1 MYGLQD
7 TMHGIIGMITI
18 TDNFLDKDSLQAL
31 ENTSMVYSKVHW
43 IGRNA
48 KPENEFHNLVH
59 KIFQHEWIFQ
69 CHDNPE
75 SKPFGYASINGA
87 TAWWNIRPIDP
98 KPHSDLI
105 SYCTSNGVDYTPDPP
120 PTTTFLY
127 YLKAPDNGGRL
138 NIYTKSP
145 VEKLNWNESETD
157 SIAAIPN
164 RLVSFPID
172 YVHAV
177 QPYVGNRV
185 SIGVIFWNTLPTIY
199 GYTNPD
205 INDSY
210 DRPWV
215 NDVNEEFN
223 RKLTE
228 DYIGSQK
235 DEPYLATTDQDRDA
249 ITALHSICFGSEE
262 WTKLQAALDDK
273 NCFALLAGCDEDGQ
287 LTGYIVCRVIDK
299 ESHGLWLGVRPNCRE
314 GGWGRKLLSAVLSE
328 SRARGAETYDAKIAE
343 GPDTFNTTLHMH
355 KKLGFIVMES
365 SPDFTIRD
373 GERHEFINHN
383 VIVSLITGK

>member
-1 MYGLQD
+1 
-7 TMHGIIGMITI
+7 MITV
-18 TDNFLDKDSLQAL
+18 TDNFLDKDTLQAL

-43 IGRNA
+43 IGKNA
-48 KPENEFHNLVH
+48 EPENAFHELVH
-59 KIFQHEWIFQ
+59 KIFHESGMYNGGPLMNWRG
-69 CHDNPE
+69 E
-75 SKPFGYASINGA
+75 SISGA

-127 YLKAPDNGGRL
+127 YLKAPTEGGRL
-138 NIYTKSP
+138 NIYTKP
-145 VEKLNWNESETD
+145 PLENLNWNESETD
-157 SIAAIPN
+157 SISAIPN

-172 YVHAV
+172 YVHVV

-215 NDVNEEFN
+215 SDVNEEFN

-228 DYIGSQK
+228 EYIG
-235 DEPYLATTDQDRDA
+235 
-249 ITALHSICFGSEE
+249 
-262 WTKLQAALDDK
+262 
-273 NCFALLAGCDEDGQ
+273 
-287 LTGYIVCRVIDK
+287 
-299 ESHGLWLGVRPNCRE
+299 
-314 GGWGRKLLSAVLSE
+314 
-328 SRARGAETYDAKIAE
+328 
-343 GPDTFNTTLHMH
+343 
-355 KKLGFIVMES
+355 
-365 SPDFTIRD
+365 
-373 GERHEFINHN
+373 
-383 VIVSLITGK
+383 

>member
-1 MYGLQD
+1 
-7 TMHGIIGMITI
+7 MITV
-18 TDNFLDKDSLQAL
+18 TDNFLQPELLQEL

-43 IGRNA
+43 IGKNA
-48 KPENEFHNLVH
+48 KPENAFHKL
-59 KIFQHEWIFQ
+59 IHEIDGELIW
-69 CHDNPE
+69 DG
-75 SKPFGYASINGA
+75 SLSGA

-127 YLKAPDNGGRL
+127 YLKAPTEGGRL
-138 NIYTKSP
+138 NIYTKPSL
-145 VEKLNWNESETD
+145 ENESETD

-199 GYTNPD
+199 GKTNSN

-215 NDVNEEFN
+215 SDVNEEFN

-228 DYIGSQK
+228 EYMR
-235 DEPYLATTDQDRDA
+235 L
-249 ITALHSICFGSEE
+249 
-262 WTKLQAALDDK
+262 
-273 NCFALLAGCDEDGQ
+273 
-287 LTGYIVCRVIDK
+287 
-299 ESHGLWLGVRPNCRE
+299 
-314 GGWGRKLLSAVLSE
+314 
-328 SRARGAETYDAKIAE
+328 
-343 GPDTFNTTLHMH
+343 
-355 KKLGFIVMES
+355 
-365 SPDFTIRD
+365 
-373 GERHEFINHN
+373 
-383 VIVSLITGK
+383 

>member
-1 MYGLQD
+1 MNGLKNI
-7 TMHGIIGMITI
+7 MHGVIGMITV
-18 TDNFLDKDSLQAL
+18 TDNFLDNDSLQAL

-127 YLKAPDNGGRL
+127 YLKAPTEGGRL
-138 NIYTKSP
+138 NIYTKP
-145 VEKLNWNESETD
+145 PLENLNWNESETD
-157 SIAAIPN
+157 SISAIPN

-215 NDVNEEFN
+215 SDVNEEFN

-228 DYIGSQK
+228 EYIGSQK
-235 DEPYLATTDQDRDA
+235 DEPYLATTDQDRDT

-273 NCFALLAGCDEDGQ
+273 NCFTILAGYDGQ
-287 LTGYIVCRVIDK
+287 PVGYFVVRVQDK
-299 ESHGLWLGVRPNCRE
+299 
-314 GGWGRKLLSAVLSE
+314 
-328 SRARGAETYDAKIAE
+328 
-343 GPDTFNTTLHMH
+343 
-355 KKLGFIVMES
+355 
-365 SPDFTIRD
+365 
-373 GERHEFINHN
+373 
-383 VIVSLITGK
+383 

>member
-1 MYGLQD
+1 M
-7 TMHGIIGMITI
+7 IGMITV

-43 IGRNA
+43 IGKNA
-48 KPENEFHNLVH
+48 KPENAFHKLVH
-59 KIFQHEWIFQ
+59 KIFYHELAWSG
-69 CHDNPE
+69 DNR
-75 SKPFGYASINGA
+75 SISGA

-127 YLKAPDNGGRL
+127 YLKAPTEGGRL
-138 NIYTKSP
+138 NIYTKP
-145 VEKLNWNESETD
+145 PLENLNWNESETD
-157 SIAAIPN
+157 SISAIPN

-215 NDVNEEFN
+215 KNENQESN

-228 DYIGSQK
+228 DYIESQK
-235 DEPYLATTDQDRDA
+235 DEPYLAKTDQDRDT
-249 ITALHSICFGSEE
+249 ITELHSICFGSEE
-262 WTKLQAALDDK
+262 WPKLQAALDDK
-273 NCFALLAGCDEDGQ
+273 NCFTILAGCDEDDQPYGFAATRIQ
-287 LTGYIVCRVIDK
+287 DK
-299 ESHGLWLGVRPNCRE
+299 VAYGLWSGIRPERR
-314 GGWGRKLLSAVLSE
+314 GKGRYRNLMLAALNE
-328 SRARGAETYDAKIAE
+328 SRVRGAEIYDSYIAADTPSAAK
-343 GPDTFNTTLHMH
+343 TLQTH
-355 KKLGFIVMES
+355 KNLGFILVDS
-365 SPDFTIRD
+365 NLDWTIRD
-373 GERHEFINHN
+373 GKRHEFTNHR
-383 VIVSLITGK
+383 VQASLMTGK